1 MKFQETKQGQI
12 LKQINDDL
20 AILRLK
26 HEIELATVAKIEEG
40 TELSLE
46 EINNV
51 LHGRSDN
58 LKSYQLVRDFIECQ
72 LFKLGEVN

>member
-1 MKFQETKQGQI
+1 MRFQETEQGQV

-20 AILRLK
+20 AILRSK
-26 HEIELATVAKIEEG
+26 RELELVTVAKIEEE

-46 EINNV
+46 EVNNV
-51 LHGRSDN
+51 LHGRSNN

-72 LFKLGEVN
+72 LLKLGEVD